1 MTQKSSVSKYAT
13 HKLLHF
19 LLTLFEQP
27 QSFESLFHLTQKGVT
42 DWLVE
47 IPTLCDE
54 IDLNVEKILLS
65 LDDALNNSSVQTP
78 FVSLLPDKGWVV
90 FYGFAAGKF
99 RVARIDH
106 ENVEEQV
113 LDFGQVQ
120 KLFNVSILQKMDFFI
135 IQPKKPLEQAVSH
148 DHHHHLTPFK
158 RLVSMLRPEKT
169 DLWLILGLGLGSG
182 LLALSAPVAVQAVV
196 NTVAMGGMGQPLA
209 VLCTILFVFL
219 AFSGGIYVLESYLAE
234 MIQRRLFVRLA
245 TDLAYRLPK
254 IRRHLYDTHR
264 GAELINR
271 FFDIQTVQK
280 STAMLV
286 LDGVRLLMQT
296 IAGLILLAFYHPFL
310 LSFDIALLLTI
321 AFIMFVLGRHAV
333 KTSIAESKAKYA
345 LVDWLEVIAENKT
358 TFKAATSEQFAQEKT
373 DILSNNYLTEKK
385 SHYQILLRQII
396 GSVTLYAIANTGL
409 LSIGG
414 YLVIEKQ
421 LTLGQ
426 LVAAELIVSTVLAS
440 LIKFGKH
447 LESFYDLLTAV
458 DKIGH
463 LLDLPL
469 ENEKGQIIDLPPAVS
484 FTAKN
489 VSFHYPSMMPAVLNN
504 VNFQIAAGEKV
515 AFLGHASSGKST
527 LCDLLFGL
535 RSPQKGDIEI
545 EKIKLQT
552 FNLPALRERISLLN
566 EIEIIEG
573 SLLNNVLLGRED
585 IERATVE
592 QSLNALGLLEKLNA
606 QFGQTLSLSLSEAG
620 SPLSKTQQR
629 LLMLVRATI
638 NQPSL
643 LIIDSF
649 LDEFDEETLDC
660 VLKYLFEMETTLL
673 IFTQKTQ
680 IASRCERVI
689 EMEGMQA

>member
-1 MTQKSSVSKYAT
+1 MTQKTSVSKYAT

-19 LLTLFEQP
+19 LVTLFEQP
-27 QSFESLFHLTQKGVT
+27 QSFESLFHLTQKGIHS
-42 DWLVE
+42 WLAE
-47 IPTLCDE
+47 LPKLCDE
-54 IDLNVEKILLS
+54 IDLIVEKKRLLPEN
-65 LDDALNNSSVQTP
+65 ALEQSSVQTP
-78 FVSLLPDKGWVV
+78 LVTLLPDQSWLV
-90 FYGFAAGKF
+90 FYGFAAQKF
-99 RVARIDH
+99 RVARI
-106 ENVEEQV
+106 EEETIEEQTLSSKEV
-113 LDFGQVQ
+113 
-120 KLFNVSILQKMDFFI
+120 KNFFTSSATQEI
-135 IQPKKPLEQAVSH
+135 EFLMLQPKKPLEQAVTQG
-148 DHHHHLTPFK
+148 HHEHLSPFA
-158 RLVSMLRPEKT
+158 RLLAMLRPEKT
-169 DLWLILGLGLGSG
+169 DLWLILGLAIGSG

-209 VLCTILFVFL
+209 VLCAILFVFL

-254 IRRHLYDTHR
+254 MRRHLYDKHR

-321 AFIMFVLGRHAV
+321 AFIMFVLGRNAV

-345 LVDWLEVIAENKT
+345 LVDWLEVIADNKT
-358 TFKAATSEQFAQEKT
+358 TFKAATGEQFAQEKT
-373 DILSNNYLTEKK
+373 DILSNNYLREKNA
-385 SHYQILLRQII
+385 HYRILLRQIM

-414 YLVIEKQ
+414 WLVIEKQ

-469 ENEKGQIIDLPPAVS
+469 ENEKGQNITLPPAVS
-484 FTAKN
+484 VNVKN
-489 VSFHYPSMMPAVLNN
+489 LSFHYPATPAILNN
-504 VNFQIAAGEKV
+504 VNLQITAGEKV
-515 AFLGHASSGKST
+515 AFLGQASCGKST
-527 LCDLLFGL
+527 LSELLFGL
-535 RSPQKGDIEI
+535 REPQKGDIEI
-545 EKIKLQT
+545 ENLKLHA
-552 FNLPALRERISLLN
+552 FHLPALREKIGLLN
-566 EIEIIEG
+566 EIEIIDG
-573 SLLNNVLLGRED
+573 SLLDNVLRGREHID
-585 IERATVE
+585 LSQVE
-592 QSLNALGLLEKLNA
+592 KALNALNLREPLHA
-606 QFGQTLSLSLSEAG
+606 RFGKTLDLSLSATG

-629 LLMLVRATI
+629 LLMLARATI
-638 NQPSL
+638 NAPSL

-649 LDEFDEETLDC
+649 LDELDEETLDS
-660 VLKYLFEMETTLL
+660 VLPYLFELKMTLL
-673 IFTQKTQ
+673 IFTQKPQ
-680 IASRCERVI
+680 LAARCARVI
-689 EMEGMQA
+689 SMEEI

>member
-1 MTQKSSVSKYAT
+1 MTQKSLVSKYAT

-27 QSFESLFHLTQKGVT
+27 QSFESLFHLTQKGVS
-42 DWLVE
+42 DWLIE
-47 IPTLCDE
+47 LSALCDE
-54 IDLNVEKILLS
+54 IDLNVEKVQFS
-65 LDDALNNSSVQTP
+65 LEDALNNSSVQTP
-78 FVSLLPDKGWVV
+78 FVSLLPDESWVI
-90 FYGFAAGKF
+90 FYGFASGKF
-99 RVARIDH
+99 RVARIEH
-106 ENVEEQV
+106 ETVEEQI
-113 LDFGQVQ
+113 LDFKQVQ
-120 KLFNVSILQKMDFFI
+120 ELFKISILQQTNFLI

-148 DHHHHLTPFK
+148 DHHHHLTPFQ
-158 RLVSMLRPEKT
+158 RLIAMLRPERT
-169 DLWLILGLGLGSG
+169 DLWLILGLAIGSG
-182 LLALSAPVAVQAVV
+182 LLALSAPIAVQAVV

-219 AFSGGIYVLESYLAE
+219 AFSGGIFVLEAYLSE

-254 IRRHLYDTHR
+254 LHRHLYDTHR

-310 LSFDIALLLTI
+310 LSFDIVLLLTI
-321 AFIMFVLGRHAV
+321 AFIMFVLGRNAV

-358 TFKAATSEQFAQEKT
+358 TFKTATGEQFAQEKT

-385 SHYQILLRQII
+385 SHYQILLRQIM

-469 ENEKGQIIDLPPAVS
+469 ENEKGQAVNLPPAVS
-484 FTAKN
+484 LTAKN
-489 VSFHYPSMMPAVLNN
+489 LSFHYPSMPAILNN
-504 VNFQIAAGEKV
+504 VNFQIAASEKV
-515 AFLGHASSGKST
+515 AFLGQASCGKST
-527 LCDLLFGL
+527 LCEVLFGL
-535 RSPQKGDIEI
+535 RQAQKGDIEI
-545 EKIKLQT
+545 ANIKLQS
-552 FNLPALRERISLLN
+552 FHLPALREQISLLN

-573 SLLNNVLLGRED
+573 TLLENVLLGREN
-585 IERATVE
+585 IERTQVE
-592 QSLNALGLLEKLNA
+592 KSLNALGLLEKLHT
-606 QFGQTLSLSLSEAG
+606 QFGKTLSLPLSEAG

-629 LLMLVRATI
+629 LLMLARATI
-638 NQPSL
+638 NKPAL
-643 LIIDSF
+643 LILDGF
-649 LDEFDEETLDC
+649 LDELDEKTLDC
-660 VLKYLFEMETTLL
+660 ALNYLFEMKTTLL
-673 IFTQKTQ
+673 IFTKKPQ
-680 IASRCERVI
+680 IAARCERVI
-689 EMEGMQA
+689 SMEETQA

>member
-1 MTQKSSVSKYAT
+1 MTQKNLVSKYAT

-19 LLTLFEQP
+19 LVTLFEQP
-27 QSFESLFHLTQKGVT
+27 QSFETLFHLTQKNIT
-42 DWLVE
+42 NWLVE
-47 IPTLCDE
+47 LPLLVDLV
-54 IDLNVEKILLS
+54 DLNTQKIHFS
-65 LDDALNNSSVQTP
+65 IEDALHHASPQTP
-78 FVSLLPDKGWVV
+78 VVGVFKNSVFV
-90 FYGFAAGKF
+90 FYGFSSGRF
-99 RVARIDH
+99 RVVHIY
-106 ENVEEQV
+106 EEQIDEH
-113 LDFGQVQ
+113 LFSLNETLQFLNENPKNTFDF
-120 KLFNVSILQKMDFFI
+120 LM

-148 DHHHHLTPFK
+148 DHHHHLTPFE
-158 RLVSMLRPEKT
+158 RLVAMLRPERT

-182 LLALSAPVAVQAVV
+182 LLALSAPIAVQAVV
-196 NTVAMGGMGQPLA
+196 NTVAMGGMGQPLV

-219 AFSGGIYVLESYLAE
+219 AFLGAIFVLESYLAE

-254 IRRHLYDTHR
+254 MRRHLYDTHR

-271 FFDIQTVQK
+271 FFDVQTVQK

-321 AFIMFVLGRHAV
+321 AFIMFVLGRNGV

-358 TFKAATSEQFAQEKT
+358 TFKAATGEQFAQEKI
-373 DILSNNYLTEKK
+373 DILSNNYLTEKE
-385 SHYQILLRQII
+385 SHYRVLLRQII

-409 LSIGG
+409 LLIGG
-414 YLVIEKQ
+414 DLVIEKQ

-469 ENEKGQIIDLPPAVS
+469 ENEKGQIVDLPPAVS
-484 FTAKN
+484 LTAKN
-489 VSFHYPSMMPAVLNN
+489 VSFHYLSMPAVLNN
-504 VNFQIAAGEKV
+504 VNFQIAAGEKI
-515 AFLGHASSGKST
+515 AFLGQASCGKST
-527 LCDLLFGL
+527 LCEVLFGL
-535 RSPQKGDIEI
+535 REAQKGDIEI
-545 EKIKLQT
+545 EHIKLKT
-552 FNLPALRERISLLN
+552 LNLPALRERIALLN
-566 EIEIIEG
+566 EIEIIDG
-573 SLLNNVLLGRED
+573 TLLENVLLGRENID
-585 IERATVE
+585 HAQVE
-592 QSLNALGLLEKLNA
+592 KLLNDLELLEKLHT
-606 QFGQTLSLSLSEAG
+606 QFGKTLFLPLSEAG

-629 LLMLVRATI
+629 LLMLARVTI
-638 NQPSL
+638 NQPAL

-649 LDEFDEETLDC
+649 LDELDEKTFDC
-660 VLKYLFEMETTLL
+660 VLNYLFKLKTTVL
-673 IFTQKTQ
+673 IFTQKPQ

-689 EMEGMQA
+689 KMEGMQS

>member
-1 MTQKSSVSKYAT
+1 MTNHQALSQYAI
-13 HKLLHF
+13 HKLLQF
-19 LLTLFEQP
+19 LLTLFEQQ
-27 QSFESLFHLTQKGVT
+27 QSFEALFHLTQKGISN
-42 DWLVE
+42 WLDELPV
-47 IPTLCDE
+47 LCDE
-54 IDLNVEKILLS
+54 IDLNVERVQLS
-65 LDDALNNSSVQTP
+65 LKDALNNSSVQTP
-78 FVSLLPDKGWVV
+78 FLSLLPDESWVI
-90 FYGFAAGKF
+90 FYGFSSGKF
-99 RVARIDH
+99 RVARIED
-106 ENVEEQV
+106 ETVEEQI
-113 LDFGQVQ
+113 LNFGQVQ
-120 KLFNVSILQKMDFFI
+120 ELFKTSILQQTDFLM

-148 DHHHHLTPFK
+148 DHHHHLTPFQ
-158 RLVSMLRPEKT
+158 RLIAMLRPERT

-182 LLALSAPVAVQAVV
+182 LLALSAPIAVQAVV
-196 NTVAMGGMGQPLA
+196 NTVAMGGMGQPLV
-209 VLCTILFVFL
+209 VLCSILFVFL
-219 AFSGGIYVLESYLAE
+219 AFLGAIFVLESYLAE

-254 IRRHLYDTHR
+254 MCRHLYDTHR

-321 AFIMFVLGRHAV
+321 AFIMFVLGRNAV

-345 LVDWLEVIAENKT
+345 LVDWLEIIAENKT
-358 TFKAATSEQFAQEKT
+358 TFKTATGEQFAQEKI

-409 LSIGG
+409 LLIGG
-414 YLVIEKQ
+414 DLVIEKQ

-426 LVAAELIVSTVLAS
+426 LVAAELIVSMVLAS

-469 ENEKGQIIDLPPAVS
+469 ENQKGHVIDLPPAVS
-484 FTAKN
+484 LSVKN
-489 VSFHYPSMMPAVLNN
+489 VSFHYPSMPAVLNN
-504 VNFQIAAGEKV
+504 VNFQISAGEKV
-515 AFLGHASSGKST
+515 AFLGQASCGKST

-545 EKIKLQT
+545 ENSKLQA
-552 FNLPALRERISLLN
+552 FHLPELRERIGLLN

-573 SLLNNVLLGRED
+573 TLLDNVLLGRENMN
-585 IERATVE
+585 RAHVE
-592 QSLNALGLLEKLNA
+592 KSLNTLGLLEKLNT
-606 QFGQTLSLSLSEAG
+606 QFGKTLSLSLSEAG

-629 LLMLVRATI
+629 LLMLARATV
-638 NQPSL
+638 NQPAL
-643 LIIDSF
+643 LIIDNF
-649 LDEFDEETLDC
+649 LDEFDEKTLDC
-660 VLKYLFEMETTLL
+660 VLNYLFELQTTLL
-673 IFTQKTQ
+673 LFTKKPQ

-689 EMEGMQA
+689 DMEGMQA

>member
-1 MTQKSSVSKYAT
+1 MTQKNLVSKYAT

-19 LLTLFEQP
+19 LVTLFEQP
-27 QSFESLFHLTQKGVT
+27 QSFEALFHLTQKNIT
-42 DWLVE
+42 NWLVE
-47 IPTLCDE
+47 LPLLVDLV
-54 IDLNVEKILLS
+54 DLNTQKINFS
-65 LDDALNNSSVQTP
+65 IEDALHNASPQTP
-78 FVSLLPDKGWVV
+78 VVGVFKNGVFV
-90 FYGFAAGKF
+90 FYGFSSGRF
-99 RVARIDH
+99 RVVHIY
-106 ENVEEQV
+106 EEQIDEH
-113 LDFGQVQ
+113 LFSLNETLQFLNENPKNTFDF
-120 KLFNVSILQKMDFFI
+120 LM

-148 DHHHHLTPFK
+148 DHHHHLTPFE
-158 RLVSMLRPEKT
+158 RLVAMLRPERT

-182 LLALSAPVAVQAVV
+182 LLALSAPIAVQAVV
-196 NTVAMGGMGQPLA
+196 NTVAMGGMGQPLV

-219 AFSGGIYVLESYLAE
+219 AFLGAIFVLESYLAE

-254 IRRHLYDTHR
+254 MRRHLYDTHR

-321 AFIMFVLGRHAV
+321 AFIMFVLGRNGV

-358 TFKAATSEQFAQEKT
+358 TFKAATGEQFAQEKI
-373 DILSNNYLTEKK
+373 DILSNNYLTEKEA
-385 SHYQILLRQII
+385 HYRVLLRQII

-409 LSIGG
+409 LLIGG
-414 YLVIEKQ
+414 DLVIEKQ

-469 ENEKGQIIDLPPAVS
+469 ENEKEQIVDLPPAVS
-484 FTAKN
+484 LTAKN
-489 VSFHYPSMMPAVLNN
+489 VSFHYQSMPAVLNN

-515 AFLGHASSGKST
+515 AFLGQASCGKST
-527 LCDLLFGL
+527 LCEVLFGL

-545 EKIKLQT
+545 EHIKLKT
-552 FNLPALRERISLLN
+552 LNLPALRERIALLN
-566 EIEIIEG
+566 EIEIIDG
-573 SLLNNVLLGRED
+573 TLLENVLLGRENID
-585 IERATVE
+585 NAQVE
-592 QSLNALGLLEKLNA
+592 KLLNDLELLEKLHT
-606 QFGQTLSLSLSEAG
+606 QFGKTLFLPLSEAG

-629 LLMLVRATI
+629 LLMLARVTI

-649 LDEFDEETLDC
+649 LDELDEKTFDC
-660 VLKYLFEMETTLL
+660 VLNYLFKLKTTVL
-673 IFTQKTQ
+673 IFTQKPQ
-680 IASRCERVI
+680 IASRCERVMEI
-689 EMEGMQA
+689 EGMQS

>member
-1 MTQKSSVSKYAT
+1 MAQKSSVSKYAT

-27 QSFESLFHLTQKGVT
+27 QSFESLFHLTQKNISN
-42 DWLVE
+42 WLIE
-47 IPTLCDE
+47 LPALCYE
-54 IDLNVEKILLS
+54 IDLNVENVQLS
-65 LDDALNNSSVQTP
+65 LEDALNNSSVQTP
-78 FVSLLPDKGWVV
+78 FLSLLPDESWLV
-90 FYGFAAGKF
+90 FYGFSAGKF
-99 RVARIDH
+99 RVARIEH
-106 ENVEEQV
+106 ETIYEHV
-113 LDFGQVQ
+113 LDLRQAQAFF
-120 KLFNVSILQKMDFFI
+120 KIPILQKIDFLI
-135 IQPKKPLEQAVSH
+135 IQPKKPLEQAVTH
-148 DHHHHLTPFK
+148 NHNDLTPFE
-158 RLVSMLRPEKT
+158 RLIAMLRPERK

-182 LLALSAPVAVQAVV
+182 LLALSAPIAVQAVV
-196 NTVAMGGMGQPLA
+196 NTVAMGGMGQPLV

-219 AFSGGIYVLESYLAE
+219 AFLGAIFVLESYLAE

-254 IRRHLYDTHR
+254 MQRYLYDTHR

-321 AFIMFVLGRHAV
+321 AFIMFVLGRNAV

-358 TFKAATSEQFAQEKT
+358 TFKTATGEQFAQEKT

-396 GSVTLYAIANTGL
+396 GAVTLYAIANTGL
-409 LSIGG
+409 LLIGG
-414 YLVIEKQ
+414 DLVIEKQ

-426 LVAAELIVSTVLAS
+426 LVAAELIVSMVLAS

-469 ENEKGQIIDLPPAVS
+469 ENEKGQLVNLPPAVS
-484 FTAKN
+484 IMAKN
-489 VSFHYPSMMPAVLNN
+489 LSFHYPSMQTVLNN
-504 VNFQIAAGEKV
+504 VNFQIIAGEKV
-515 AFLGHASSGKST
+515 AFLGQASCGKST

-535 RSPQKGDIEI
+535 RQMQKGDIEI

-552 FNLPALRERISLLN
+552 FNFPALREQIRLLN
-566 EIEIIEG
+566 DIEIIEG
-573 SLLNNVLLGRED
+573 TLLENVLLGCENIDRAE
-585 IERATVE
+585 IEKA
-592 QSLNALGLLEKLNA
+592 LNALGLFEKLHA
-606 QFGQTLSLSLSEAG
+606 QFSKTLSLPLSEAG

-649 LDEFDEETLDC
+649 LDEFDEKTLDC
-660 VLKYLFEMETTLL
+660 VLKYLFEMKTTLL
-673 IFTQKTQ
+673 IFTQKPQ
-680 IASRCERVI
+680 IAARCERVI
-689 EMEGMQA
+689 SMEEMQA

>member
-1 MTQKSSVSKYAT
+1 MTNNHQALSKQAT

-27 QSFESLFHLTQKGVT
+27 QSFESLFHFTQKSISN
-42 DWLVE
+42 WLIELPV
-47 IPTLCDE
+47 LYDE
-54 IDLNVEKILLS
+54 IDLNVEKKRLL
-65 LDDALNNSSVQTP
+65 LENALEQSSVQTP
-78 FVSLLPDKGWVV
+78 FVTLLPDESWGV
-90 FYGFAAGKF
+90 FYGFASGKF
-99 RVARIDH
+99 RVARIEH
-106 ENVEEQV
+106 ETIEEQILSLKEV
-113 LDFGQVQ
+113 QNFFAASATQEIDF
-120 KLFNVSILQKMDFFI
+120 LM

-148 DHHHHLTPFK
+148 DHHDHLTPFK
-158 RLVSMLRPEKT
+158 RLIAMLRPERT
-169 DLWLILGLGLGSG
+169 DLWLILGLAIGSG
-182 LLALSAPVAVQAVV
+182 LLALSAPIAVQAVV

-219 AFSGGIYVLESYLAE
+219 AFSGGIFVLEAYLSE

-254 IRRHLYDTHR
+254 MKRHLYDTHR
-264 GAELINR
+264 GSELINR

-321 AFIMFVLGRHAV
+321 AFIMFVLGRNAV

-345 LVDWLEVIAENKT
+345 LVDWLEVIADNKT
-358 TFKAATSEQFAQEKT
+358 TFKAETGEQFAQEKT

-385 SHYQILLRQII
+385 SHYQILLRQIM

-414 YLVIEKQ
+414 FLVIEKQ

-469 ENEKGQIIDLPPAVS
+469 ENEKGQTMNLPRAVS
-484 FTAKN
+484 VNVKN
-489 VSFHYPSMMPAVLNN
+489 VSFHYPATPALLNN

-515 AFLGHASSGKST
+515 AFLGQASCGKST
-527 LCDLLFGL
+527 LSELLFGL
-535 RSPQKGDIEI
+535 REPQKGDIEI
-545 EKIKLQT
+545 ENLKLQT
-552 FNLPALRERISLLN
+552 FHLPMLREQMSLLN
-566 EIEIIEG
+566 DIEIIDG
-573 SLLNNVLLGRED
+573 TLLDNVLLGREN
-585 IERATVE
+585 IENMQIEKILQT
-592 QSLNALGLLEKLNA
+592 LGLVEKLHT
-606 QFGQTLSLSLSEAG
+606 QFGKTLSLALSATG
-620 SPLSKTQQR
+620 APLSKTQQR
-629 LLMLVRATI
+629 LLMLARATV
-638 NQPSL
+638 NTPAL

-649 LDEFDEETLDC
+649 LDELDDKTLTC
-660 VLKYLFEMETTLL
+660 VLDYLLTLQTTVL
-673 IFTQKTQ
+673 IFTQKSS
-680 IASRCERVI
+680 IALRCQRTLS
-689 EMEGMQA
+689 META

>member
-19 LLTLFEQP
+19 LLSLFEQP
-27 QSFESLFHLTQKGVT
+27 QSFESLFHLTQKGIA

-47 IPTLCDE
+47 LPALLDE
-54 IDLNVEKILLS
+54 IDLNVEKIHLS
-65 LDDALNNSSVQTP
+65 LEDALNNSSVQTP
-78 FVSLLPDKGWVV
+78 FVSLLPDESWMI
-90 FYGFAAGKF
+90 FYGFASGKF
-99 RVARIDH
+99 RVARIEH
-106 ENVEEQV
+106 ETLEEQI
-113 LDFGQVQ
+113 LDFRQVQ
-120 KLFNVSILQKMDFFI
+120 EFFKISILQKMDFLM
-135 IQPKKPLEQAVSH
+135 IQPKKPLEQAVTH
-148 DHHHHLTPFK
+148 DHHHHLTPFA
-158 RLVSMLRPEKT
+158 RLVAMLRPERT

-182 LLALSAPVAVQAVV
+182 LLALSAPIAVQAVV

-209 VLCTILFVFL
+209 VLCAILFVFL
-219 AFSGGIYVLESYLAE
+219 AFSGGIFVLESYLAE

-254 IRRHLYDTHR
+254 IRRHLYDAHR

-271 FFDIQTVQK
+271 FFDILTVQK

-321 AFIMFVLGRHAV
+321 AFIMFVLGRNAV

-385 SHYQILLRQII
+385 SHYQILLRQIM

-469 ENEKGQIIDLPPAVS
+469 ENEKGQVVDLPPAVS
-484 FTAKN
+484 LSAKN
-489 VSFHYPSMMPAVLNN
+489 VSFHYPSMSVVLNN

-515 AFLGHASSGKST
+515 AFLGQASCGKST
-527 LCDLLFGL
+527 LCDVLFGL

-545 EKIKLQT
+545 EKIKLQS
-552 FNLPALRERISLLN
+552 FHLPALRERVFLLN

-573 SLLNNVLLGRED
+573 TLLENVLLGRENID
-585 IERATVE
+585 RAAVE
-592 QSLNALGLLEKLNA
+592 KALNSLGLFENLNA
-606 QFGQTLSLSLSEAG
+606 QFGKILSLSLSEAG
-620 SPLSKTQQR
+620 APLSKTQQR
-629 LLMLVRATI
+629 LLMLARTTI

-643 LIIDSF
+643 LIIDCF
-649 LDEFDEETLDC
+649 LDELDEKTLDC
-660 VLKYLFEMETTLL
+660 TLKYLFEMKTTLL
-673 IFTQKTQ
+673 IFTQKPQ

-689 EMEGMQA
+689 SMEEMQA